1 MARIKLSRVDG
12 EIRFQIVADTEDEMR
27 KLGTIRDHYFFG
39 SDEKHTFPEYD
50 GREST
55 EDGKFVTAL
64 KFKCKEF

>member
-1 MARIKLSRVDG
+1 MAQIKLSRVDD

-27 KLGTIRDHYFFG
+27 KLGTIRDHYFYG
-39 SDEKHTFPEYD
+39 GKEEHTSPEYD